1 MAGTVRVPSWDED
14 GRSARVRPT
23 AWMGIGVGVGFHVV
37 ELGVKAESNSITELV
52 DDYGPVDDVGSSCLP
67 AHDRLRISMHVYA
80 CRNDV
85 YVCTSPIAYFLDCY

>member
-1 MAGTVRVPSWDED
+1 MYMHARL
-14 GRSARVRPT
+14 RST
-23 AWMGIGVGVGFHVV
+23 ACVAIGVGVGSDVV
-37 ELGVKAESNSITELV
+37 ELGVKAEPNSVTELV

-80 CRNDV
+80 CHNDV

>member
-1 MAGTVRVPSWDED
+1 MA
-14 GRSARVRPT
+14 
-23 AWMGIGVGVGFHVV
+23 IGVGVGSDVV

-52 DDYGPVDDVGSSCLP
+52 NDYGPVDDVGSSCLP

-80 CRNDV
+80 CLNDV